1 VSLPEPFRWDGDHIA
16 ISLPGAEVR
25 FTTRRGGVSQAPYDT
40 LNLGL
45 WTDDDPASVS
55 ANRERLAHLVG
66 IPRERFQ
73 QGRQVH
79 GAEVVALDGPPQ
91 RAARERAASPE
102 ALPAEEPPEAD
113 GQVTGAEGVAA
124 VVLVADCLP
133 IALARPGKVGMLH
146 AGWRGL
152 AAGIVG
158 AGVAAFGDEPPAA
171 AAIGPGAGPCCYA
184 AGEEV
189 HAAFADLGPSVRHGD
204 NADLPAIAAA
214 RLREAGVA
222 TIHDIGVCTLCADRG
237 LFFSH
242 RRDGGVTGRQAGVAW
257 RS

>member
-1 VSLPEPFRWDGDHIA
+1 MILPEPFRWDGDHIA
-16 ISLPGAEVR
+16 ISLPGAEVL
-25 FTTRRGGVSQAPYDT
+25 FTTRRGGVSEPPYDT

-45 WTDDDPASVS
+45 WTDDDPDAVS
-55 ANRERLAHLVG
+55 ANRDRMAARAGIERA
-66 IPRERFQ
+66 RFQ

-79 GAEVVALDGPPQ
+79 GATVLDGPP
-91 RAARERAASPE
+91 
-102 ALPAEEPPEAD
+102 AEEPQESD
-113 GQVTGAEGVAA
+113 GQVTSAEGVAPL
-124 VVLVADCLP
+124 VLVADCLP

-152 AAGIVG
+152 AAGIVTE
-158 AGVAAFGDEPPAA
+158 GVGAFGDEPPAA

-184 AGEEV
+184 AGDEV
-189 HAAFADLGPSVRHGD
+189 HAAFADLGPVARRGD

-214 RLREAGVA
+214 RLREAGVTEVHDVGLC
-222 TIHDIGVCTLCADRG
+222 TICGDPS

>member
-1 VSLPEPFRWDGDHIA
+1 MTLPAPFRWEGDHIA
-16 ISLPGAEVR
+16 VPRPGARVL
-25 FTTRRGGVSQAPYDT
+25 FTTRRGGVSAGPYST

-45 WTDDDPASVS
+45 WTDDDPGAVS
-55 ANRERLAHLVG
+55 ANRERVAALAGVG
-66 IPRERFQ
+66 RERFQ

-79 GAEVVALDGPPQ
+79 GATVRTLD
-91 RAARERAASPE
+91 
-102 ALPAEEPPEAD
+102 EPPAGEPVESD
-113 GQVTGAEGVAA
+113 GQVTSLEGVAP
-124 VVLVADCLP
+124 VVLTADCLP

-152 AAGIVG
+152 AAGVVA
-158 AGVAAFGDEPPAA
+158 AGVAAFGDEAPLA
-171 AAIGPGAGPCCYA
+171 AAIGPGAGPCCYE

-189 HAAFADLGPSVRHGD
+189 RIAFADLGPGIWDGRNV
-204 NADLPAIAAA
+204 DLKAIAVA
-214 RLREAGVA
+214 RLREAGVEEVHDA
-222 TIHDIGVCTLCADRG
+222 GLCTICGDPA